1 LPKNRRGGEH
11 DRCPASASLQEQ
23 SVSGE
28 FIMVRRSVSL
38 TVALMLSAA
47 LIATPA
53 VSQTAAPADPAPKM
67 SKMKLTREKIK
78 EMRAKW
84 KANRPKLKACRKEV
98 KKQGLA
104 GDDRWFFIEGCMEKA

>member
-1 LPKNRRGGEH
+1 
-11 DRCPASASLQEQ
+11 
-23 SVSGE
+23 
-28 FIMVRRSVSL
+28 MVRRSVSL
-38 TVALMLSAA
+38 TVALMLSAS

-53 VSQTAAPADPAPKM
+53 ISQTAAPAAPAPKM